1 MKERRGLISNEFREK
16 TRRETE
22 KSSLKLGFIWVL
34 VRSS

>member
-16 TRRETE
+16 TRTE
-22 KSSLKLGFIWVL
+22 SEKLSLKLGCIWVL